1 MEEYFPIDY
10 MWKICSLQIDFVIKS
25 GALFKGQLVIYTKKE
40 ITELYD
46 TAVNSSIAIKKCSVS
61 QIPSIY
67 S

>member
-1 MEEYFPIDY
+1 MLITNRLCY
-10 MWKICSLQIDFVIKS
+10 QIWTEFAT
-25 GALFKGQLVIYTKKE
+25 ALFKGQLVIYTKKE

-46 TAVNSSIAIKKCSVS
+46 KAVNSSIAIKKCSVS